1 MEPNQ
6 IWLLFV
12 VNLILTRHFLH
23 IWFCRRLYMLRSVWL
38 VVCTALKKTANY
50 DWNVDDLLFIYSMTL
65 SSSIDSI
72 SNPIKKTIFFFTLHS
87 NHAFIG
93 KKGHWGQKWREP
105 CYLFAKNKMIHAV
118 KMVLSIHVF
127 INLQQNLVKTIKIF
141 ETFK

>member
-38 VVCTALKKTANY
+38 VVCAAQKKKQRIMIGMLMICY
-50 DWNVDDLLFIYSMTL
+50 LFIRWLYRVRL
-65 SSSIDSI
+65 IQFRI
-72 SNPIKKTIFFFTLHS
+72 QLRKKKIFLHS

-127 INLQQNLVKTIKIF
+127 INRRENLVKTTKIF

>member
-38 VVCTALKKTANY
+38 VVCAAQKKNQRIMIGMLMICY
-50 DWNVDDLLFIYSMTL
+50 LFIRWLYRVRL
-65 SSSIDSI
+65 IQFRI
-72 SNPIKKTIFFFTLHS
+72 QLRKQFFFFIQITHS
-87 NHAFIG
+87 LG
-93 KKGHWGQKWREP
+93 KKGHRGQKWREP

-118 KMVLSIHVF
+118 KMVLSIHLF
-127 INLQQNLVKTIKIF
+127 INRRRNLVKTIKKF